1 MKLIQSRSHQAGRCG
16 SSSAFTLIEL
26 LVVIAIIAI
35 LAAILFPVF
44 ARARENARRSSCQSN
59 LKQIGLGLLQYAQD
73 YDEKAVCAYYGNDG
87 DTDPTSSSYKWMD
100 AIYPYIKSEQIFVCP
115 SDSTSLPFKLNAT
128 GRNYGS
134 YAGNQ
139 YYGPGGGGAMG
150 EAKGGAIRS
159 LSSFNEPTTTVYVT
173 DALTNYDR
181 GSRLCFAVGGNAPDA
196 FSGNPR
202 QGFFKGYGGYAVER
216 HLDTLN
222 VLFVDGHV
230 KSLKLDA
237 LNKTNATTGAY
248 SSFSVDAD

>member
-1 MKLIQSRSHQAGRCG
+1 
-16 SSSAFTLIEL
+16 
-26 LVVIAIIAI
+26 
-35 LAAILFPVF
+35 
-44 ARARENARRSSCQSN
+44 
-59 LKQIGLGLLQYAQD
+59 
-73 YDEKAVCAYYGNDG
+73 
-87 DTDPTSSSYKWMD
+87 
-100 AIYPYIKSEQIFVCP
+100 
-115 SDSTSLPFKLNAT
+115 
-128 GRNYGS
+128 
-134 YAGNQ
+134 
-139 YYGPGGGGAMG
+139 MG
-150 EAKGGAIRS
+150 EAKGNAIRS

-181 GSRLCFAVGGNAPDA
+181 GSRLCCGTGGNSPDA

-237 LNKTNATTGAY
+237 LNNTNATTGAY